1 MSGEADGHTC
11 HFSLMPTTRD
21 VEIDN
26 SHAASHRVDCAVAGP
41 LRLSIGGAV

>member
-1 MSGEADGHTC
+1 MSGEADGHTR
-11 HFSLMPTTRD
+11 HFSLMPTTGD

-26 SHAASHRVDCAVAGP
+26 IQSASHRVDCAVAGP